1 MLSRGNATSGAP
13 ICSGMISLANPTNSG
28 VANSSSMIVPCMV
41 NSSLYCWSDTMWL
54 SGPNSCARM
63 IMAIRPA
70 IRKNPNDV
78 IRYRW
83 PMILWSVEE
92 SQLARIE
99 PLREPPVSAP
109 GPACGRAKV
118 VIGYLK
124 RLLPDACTTPAQAL
138 IGIAGLP
145 PAHTLGR
152 RNGVHI
158 PSRGP
163 AGAGVRPTL

>member
-1 MLSRGNATSGAP
+1 
-13 ICSGMISLANPTNSG
+13 
-28 VANSSSMIVPCMV
+28 
-41 NSSLYCWSDTMWL
+41 MWL

-70 IRKNPNDV
+70 IRKNPNEV

-83 PMILWSVEE
+83 PMILWSVVD
-92 SQLARIE
+92 SQLASSE
-99 PLREPPVSAP
+99 PFREPPVPAP

-152 RNGVHI
+152 RNGMHI

-163 AGAGVRPTL
+163 PGRACGQSLNQRYNAQHHTRQGGEATISRCAASL